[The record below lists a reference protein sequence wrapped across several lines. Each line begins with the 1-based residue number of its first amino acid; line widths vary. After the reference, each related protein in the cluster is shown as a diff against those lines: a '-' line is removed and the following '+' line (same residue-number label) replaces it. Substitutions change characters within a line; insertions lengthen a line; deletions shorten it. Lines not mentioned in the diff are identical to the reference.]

1 MAFFKFVFAVLGLI
15 FVVNLFHTY
24 IDIYLKN
31 PVYAC
36 SEVTKTDPINVQKR
50 CKK

>member
-1 MAFFKFVFAVLGLI
+1 MTFFKFVFVVLGLI
-15 FVVNLFHTY
+15 FIVNLFHSY

-36 SEVTKTDPINVQKR
+36 SEITKQDPLNVQKKCR
-50 CKK
+50 K